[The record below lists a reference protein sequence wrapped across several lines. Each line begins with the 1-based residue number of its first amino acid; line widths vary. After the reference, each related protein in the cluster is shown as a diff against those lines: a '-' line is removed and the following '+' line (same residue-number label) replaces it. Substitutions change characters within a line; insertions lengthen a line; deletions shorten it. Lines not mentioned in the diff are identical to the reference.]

1 MVDIGE
7 SGSGLRQ
14 AKVDGMKWQFPRA
27 EWKRTLAMLDSGK
40 ALLLRRGGAMSAAE
54 GQAFAGG
61 NTTDVRHEI
70 QLAPNLVPKFSVRL
84 RVLNPVREKLIR
96 VFPAMRYAQRDSRQK
111 AEQSSGQRTLAV
123 DREDNRRVELPRT

>member
-40 ALLLRRGGAMSAAE
+40 ALLLRRGENAPVPD
-54 GQAFAGG
+54 
-61 NTTDVRHEI
+61 NTCGRIV
-70 QLAPNLVPKFSVRL
+70 K
-84 RVLNPVREKLIR
+84 
-96 VFPAMRYAQRDSRQK
+96 
-111 AEQSSGQRTLAV
+111 SGI
-123 DREDNRRVELPRT
+123 NS